1 VVVIGGGIAGLAA
14 AHRIARDAPGT
25 AVTVLDQAPQPG
37 GKLRTAEAGGVTVE
51 TAAEAFLVRRPEA
64 IDLAGEVGLADE
76 LIHPRTLAA
85 SVATDAGLRPLPA
98 GTLMGIPRSLDGL
111 DGLLSPA
118 ALRLVGSEPDR
129 PGDPVAADVSIGVYA
144 RERLGGELVRTLV
157 DPLLGGVYAGRAEG
171 LSLYATVPALAGPLR
186 EHPSLVRAA
195 RAAAGPANGGPV
207 FATVRG
213 GLGRFASAVA
223 AASKAEIRLG
233 VTARELHRTPDGW
246 RIVTGPVPDPQ
257 ELTADAVVLA
267 VPAPAAARLLAGV
280 GPAAAAE
287 LAGIGYASIALVT
300 LILPAWASLPPG
312 SGVLIP
318 PRARHL
324 VKAVTFSTQKWGT
337 GDGLTVVRA
346 SIGRYGEEHEL
357 QHPDDVLAV
366 RARAELSQLFGT
378 RLPDPLDTR
387 VDRWGGALPQY
398 AVGHLGRIRRARAAL
413 AGQPTLALAGAAY
426 DGVGIPACIA
436 SGQAAAAQIATAL
449 GALAPTTPEVR

>member
-1 VVVIGGGIAGLAA
+1 MVIGGGIAGLAA
-14 AHRIARDAPGT
+14 AHRITRDAPGT
-25 AVTVLDQAPQPG
+25 AVTVLDQAAQPG

-64 IDLAGEVGLADE
+64 LDLAAEVGLAGE

-85 SVATDAGLRPLPA
+85 SVATLAGLRPLPA

-111 DGLLSPA
+111 GGLLSPA
-118 ALRLVGSEPDR
+118 ALAVVGSEPDR
-129 PGDPVAADVSIGVYA
+129 PGDPVAEDVSIGAYA
-144 RERLGGELVRTLV
+144 RERLGAELVRNLV

-171 LSLYATVPALAGPLR
+171 LSLHATVPGLAGPLR

-195 RAAAGPANGGPV
+195 RAAFSPGNGGPV

-213 GLGRFASAVA
+213 GLGRFAGAVA
-223 AASKAEIRLG
+223 AASKADVRLG
-233 VTARELHRTPDGW
+233 VTARELHRTTSGW
-246 RIVTGPVPDPQ
+246 RIVTGPVPDPGDI
-257 ELTADAVVLA
+257 TADAVVLA
-267 VPAPAAARLLAGV
+267 VPAPAAARLLAQV

-300 LILPAWASLPPG
+300 LVLPGSASLPPG
-312 SGVLIP
+312 SGALIP
-318 PRARHL
+318 AREGHL
-324 VKAVTFSTQKWGT
+324 VKAVTFSSQKWGT
-337 GDGLTVVRA
+337 GDGLSVVRA

-357 QHPDDVLAV
+357 QHPDEVLAA
-366 RARAELSQLFGT
+366 RARDELSRLFGT
-378 RLPDPLDTR
+378 PVPDPLDTR

-413 AGQPTLALAGAAY
+413 AAEPTLALAGAAY

-436 SGQAAAAQIATAL
+436 SGQSAAAQITAALTPTL
-449 GALAPTTPEVR
+449 GEAR